1 MKFDTTYMNW
11 RKVVISD
18 AELSFYAKGI
28 ALYLNTFMNDS
39 HNMAF
44 PSLRRISDEMN
55 VSRKTVIK
63 YLAELVDSGYI
74 LKGEILSPFTQQHH
88 NTYTA
93 VVPDRMNPLKA
104 GGGGTPPTAEVVDL
118 RDEGGVSQGTK
129 VVEEVHPNNQGNNQR
144 NKQGRFAP
152 PSAQE
157 VQTYLDEKNIVTFT
171 GEYFCDH
178 YIARG
183 WQLSNGV
190 KVKDWKACVR
200 TWLNRNRNDQPTEV
214 DPLKGCI

>member
-18 AELSFYAKGI
+18 LELSFYAKGI

-39 HNMAF
+39 HDMAF
-44 PSLRRISDEMN
+44 PSLRRICNEM
-55 VSRKTVIK
+55 SSTRPTVIK
-63 YLAELVDSGYI
+63 YITELVGAGYL
-74 LKGEILSPFTQQHH
+74 LKGQILSPYTQQVH

-93 VVPDRMNPLKA
+93 VIPDEMNPEI
-104 GGGGTPPTAEVVDL
+104 GGKGDLPPDDEVVKDMT
-118 RDEGGVSQGTK
+118 EGGKGRLHG
-129 VVEEVHPNNQGNNQR
+129 VVKDVYPNNQENNQG

-152 PSAQE
+152 PRAEE

-200 TWLNRNRNDQPTEV
+200 TWLNRNRNDQPAEV